1 MMQYRTRA
9 AKRNLREGIKK
20 MEKVMSPAA
29 QVRRDFRWTP
39 AESGRCFADC
49 TRRLFG
55 IEL

>member
-1 MMQYRTRA
+1 MMMQYRTRA

-29 QVRRDFRWTP
+29 QVRDLRL
-39 AESGRCFADC
+39 GRPPKAGDALPC

-55 IEL
+55 TEL